1 MVGVAGHHVW
11 AECARVVQ
19 RFGFPISD
27 PVTTWIAL
35 AALLS
40 HEDLVAAADHLI
52 LEPAKQDI
60 QDPRPYCTLAQLH
73 VASAN
78 FNGRGA
84 RCAAQAV
91 ADARQGAESRPET
104 LLRLLL
110 AKTRLPEPALNQ
122 DIYDA
127 QGKWLGRP
135 DMSWS
140 RWRTI
145 VEYDGDQHRTSAA
158 QYEKD
163 IGRIDGFIEE
173 GWRVVRVRKRGLFV
187 SPLDT
192 VARITRALRH
202 GGWT

>member
-1 MVGVAGHHVW
+1 MVGIAGHHVW
-11 AECARVVQ
+11 AERARVVE
-19 RFGFPISD
+19 RFGFPLSD

-52 LEPAKQDI
+52 LEPAKQDS
-60 QDPRPYCTLAQLH
+60 QDLRPYCTLAQLH
-73 VASAN
+73 LASAN

-84 RCAAQAV
+84 RRAARAV
-91 ADARQGAESRPET
+91 GNARQGAESRTET
-104 LLRLLL
+104 LLRLLF
-110 AKTRLPEPALNQ
+110 AKARLPEPALNH

-127 QGKWLGRP
+127 NGRWLGRP

-140 RWRTI
+140 QWRTI
-145 VEYDGDQHRTSAA
+145 VEYDGDQHRTSTA

-163 IGRIDGFIEE
+163 ISRIDRFIEE

-187 SPLDT
+187 NPLDT
-192 VARITRALRH
+192 VARVTRALRN